1 MAAVTMKTGDASEV
15 RSGIQF
21 LESISI
27 VNGTGMGG
35 DAVTYGVSVPA
46 WATKAVFTIFYDAGA
61 GTSPL
66 FDFTLGTPDWGS
78 RTLMAAPTD
87 ATDVAAT
94 LGNAAW
100 NGITQV
106 TGAGPYQIVVEV
118 GPDVT
123 DDDTGSATA
132 SCYYGVKC
140 ELPPVITYTITI
152 DTTTND
158 EDYTIRLAVMWR

>member
-1 MAAVTMKTGDASEV
+1 L
-15 RSGIQF
+15 F
-21 LESISI
+21 
-27 VNGTGMGG
+27 
-35 DAVTYGVSVPA
+35 Y
-46 WATKAVFTIFYDAGA
+46 IFYDSGT

-66 FDFTLGTPDWGS
+66 FDFTLGVPDFGDAN
-78 RTLMAAPTD
+78 TITDGTD
-87 ATDVAAT
+87 ASTV
-94 LGNAAW
+94 GNGAW

-132 SCYYGVKC
+132 SCWYGVKA
-140 ELPPVITYTITI
+140 ELPPYLTYTITI

-158 EDYTIRLAVMWR
+158 EDYAFRLVAVWKA